1 MDSGGG
7 NADASEDIYQEI
19 LKTREK
25 KPVIASM
32 GSVAASGG
40 YMISIG
46 AEKIFADE
54 TTITGSIGVVW
65 AKPVLEKLYE
75 KYGLDRY
82 PVKSGEH
89 TDASSIHRHL
99 TEEEKAWAEKMV
111 MEGYAIFKGHVNRER
126 GIDMDALDEIAQ
138 GKIYSGTAAKRLN
151 LIDELGGLEEAIEY
165 ARGSA
170 GLPDDAPIEYVGR
183 KFGLWDRISFGTAT
197 ALGLG
202 DGLF

>member
-1 MDSGGG
+1 
-7 NADASEDIYQEI
+7 
-19 LKTREK
+19 
-25 KPVIASM
+25 
-32 GSVAASGG
+32 
-40 YMISIG
+40 MISIG
-46 AEKIFADE
+46 AERIFADE
-54 TTITGSIGVVW
+54 TTITGSIGVVA

-89 TDASSIHRHL
+89 TDAISIHRHF
-99 TEEEKAWAEKMV
+99 TEEEKAWVEEMLR
-111 MEGYAIFKGHVNRER
+111 EGYTIFKELISRER
-126 GIDMDALDEIAQ
+126 GIDMDALDEMAQ
-138 GKIYSGTAAKRLN
+138 GKIYSGIAAKRLN
-151 LIDELGGLEEAIEY
+151 LIDELGGLEEAIDY

-183 KFGLWDRISFGTAT
+183 EFSIWDTVGSGAAT